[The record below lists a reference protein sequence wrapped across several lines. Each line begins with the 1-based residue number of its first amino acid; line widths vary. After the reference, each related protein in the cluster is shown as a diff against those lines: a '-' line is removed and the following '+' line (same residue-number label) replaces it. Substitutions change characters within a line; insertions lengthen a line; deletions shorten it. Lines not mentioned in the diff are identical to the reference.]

1 MEHFGLVGHPNA
13 GKSSLFNVLTGSKI
27 LAAPYPFATIDPNV
41 GVAIVPDRRLDDLA
55 AMSQSKN
62 VVPASVHFTD
72 IGGLVEGA
80 SEGEGLGNQF
90 LSAIREGDAIV
101 FVLRAFESKDLPE
114 PMPLVEQLEILEVE
128 LSLAD
133 LESGEKQLEKRQRKA
148 KAEKFDDETTAA
160 LTQAVELLKK
170 GCPVYK
176 SDLSEEERL
185 ALRPCN
191 LLTNKPVMAVI
202 NISESDVG
210 SLATER
216 EQKSSPENE
225 SEIENENNATAHDS
239 KETKNTPDNLKE
251 VKEVATALAG
261 GEVIS
266 VCVGLEVEAVD
277 FSPAERKALFEDM
290 GIKQDA
296 LSSFLQSAYR
306 LLGLSTFFTT
316 GEKESRAWTFETGST
331 APECAGKIHTDM
343 ERGFIRA
350 DCIPAEE
357 LISLG
362 SIQAAKEAG
371 KVAGVGRDYLVQD
384 GDTLEIR
391 FNV

>member
-1 MEHFGLVGHPNA
+1 MERFGLVGHPNA

-41 GVAIVPDRRLDDLA
+41 GVATVPDKRLDDLVKLSA
-55 AMSQSKN
+55 SKN
-62 VVPASVHFTD
+62 IVQTSVHFTD

-90 LSAIREGDAIV
+90 LSVIREVDAIV
-101 FVLRAFESKDLPE
+101 FVLSAFKSKDLPT
-114 PMPLVEQLEILEVE
+114 PMPIKDQLDILEVE

-133 LESGEKQLEKRQRKA
+133 LESAEKQLDKRLRQNKSA
-148 KAEKFDDETTAA
+148 KTTDGLTEA
-160 LTQAVELLKK
+160 LSKAVEMLKIGNPIYK
-170 GCPVYK
+170 G
-176 SDLSEEERL
+176 DLELEERNVL
-185 ALRPCN
+185 KECN

-202 NISESDVG
+202 NIDE
-210 SLATER
+210 
-216 EQKSSPENE
+216 KN
-225 SEIENENNATAHDS
+225 IS
-239 KETKNTPDNLKE
+239 KEQS
-251 VKEVATALAG
+251 ALEMFSG
-261 GEVIS
+261 QEIS
-266 VCVGLEVEAVD
+266 ICVELETEAMD
-277 FSPAERKALFEDM
+277 FSHSERQDLFESL

-316 GEKESRAWTFETGST
+316 GPQESRAWTFANGSS

-357 LISLG
+357 LIQIG
-362 SIQAAKEAG
+362 SIQAAKDAG
-371 KVAGVGRDYLVQD
+371 KIQGVGRDYYVQD
-384 GDTLEIR
+384 GDVLEIR